1 MMKRSF
7 MKTCGVI
14 AITFALSACAGSR
27 ANTRDYAAIGAIVG
41 GIAGAVVGHQVGG
54 KLVGSAIGAGLGL
67 LTGAAIGDAKDAAIQ
82 DNNASQKAPLE
93 ETGGRWITVPGSW
106 VAGRW
111 VPSHRE
117 WVPDD
122 PGRVSKW

>member
-7 MKTCGVI
+7 SRTCGVI
-14 AITFALSACAGSR
+14 AMAFALSACAGIG
-27 ANTRDYAAIGAIVG
+27 ANTRDYAAIGTVLG
-41 GIAGAVVGHQVGG
+41 GIAGAVVGHQLGG
-54 KLVGSAIGAGLGL
+54 RLIGSAIGAGLGL

-82 DNNASQKAPLE
+82 KDSASQKAPLK
-93 ETGGRWITVPGSW
+93 ETQGRWITVPGSW

-117 WVPDD
+117 WVPAN
-122 PGRVSKW
+122 PRRGPKW